1 MRPTK
6 TKLILIL
13 LVLFCSMLLF
23 AGCSKDIVLTEEQVA
38 EISLT
43 TEDLI
48 AERDWANAHI
58 EQLKIDYHE
67 KEQEL
72 QDIHKQA
79 DELREYINDL
89 NEAIYWNEETLPVMH
104 RICELSPESPMCNDW
119 EMLID
124 LKDVAEKRGTDYRLL
139 LGIMYG
145 ESHIWANRKPKWSCK
160 ESNNW
165 AWLKWRKYDDWT
177 LSKKYS
183 EQYAD
188 LTWQIKKDLD
198 WCYLYYFEDV
208 HQFFESLANT
218 IWVWYAGCKWDV
230 YCINRSYVW
239 HESAAWVNNV
249 FKFYSYN

>member
-6 TKLILIL
+6 TKLILAL

-23 AGCSKDIVLTEEQVA
+23 AGCSKSKEPDISTGHEVTL
-38 EISLT
+38 
-43 TEDLI
+43 EDMIL
-48 AERDWANAHI
+48 ERDWAKAHI

-119 EMLID
+119 EMLMD

-139 LGIMYG
+139 LGIMYA
-145 ESHIWANRKPKWSCK
+145 ESHIGSAFRPAHCWATNNR
-160 ESNNW
+160 
-165 AWLKWRKYDDWT
+165 AWLKARKYDDWT
-177 LSKKYS
+177 VS
-183 EQYAD
+183 EWFDKQENK
-188 LTWQIKKDLD
+188 IE
-198 WCYLYYFEDV
+198 WCWLYNFTDTHE
-208 HQFFESLANT
+208 FFESLANT
-218 IWVWYAGCKWDV
+218 ISIWYAKCNNDI
-230 YCINRSYVW
+230 YCIGKVYVW
-239 HESAAWVNNV
+239 HESAAWTNNV
-249 FKFYSYN
+249 WKFYSLK

>member
-48 AERDWANAHI
+48 AERDWAKEKI
-58 EQLKIDYHE
+58 VQLQEQYHE
-67 KEQEL
+67 YEVEM
-72 QDIHKQA
+72 DNIHKQA
-79 DELREYINDL
+79 DELREYVNDL

-119 EMLID
+119 EMLMD

-139 LGIMYG
+139 LGIMYA
-145 ESHIWANRKPKWSCK
+145 ESHIWSHFNKENCRQTNNRW
-160 ESNNW
+160 
-165 AWLKWRKYDDWT
+165 WLKARKYDDW
-177 LSKKYS
+177 SVS
-183 EQYAD
+183 EWFDIQYQHLD
-188 LTWQIKKDLD
+188 KDLNGC
-198 WCYLYYFEDV
+198 WLYYFEDI
-208 HQFFESLANT
+208 HQFFESIANT
-218 IWVWYAGCKWDV
+218 ISIWYKSCNEDV
-230 YCINRSYVW
+230 YCIMRYYVW
-239 HESAAWVNNV
+239 HESWAWVRNV
-249 FKFYSYN
+249 YLFKSL